1 MAKEKKRPPWWRI
14 GARAQYDAD
23 RRNFNEIMARVLP
36 KEEAEQFDVQLPPS
50 WTNQPAQWLLSKFG
64 KKGLPKGSGFGL
76 VQSPAA
82 TFQTKVYG
90 VSPIQDLKKY
100 RTMYRNHPDIQQAVE
115 MQVNMALGK
124 GFTLKHKNEEVVKY
138 LDKVCNEINLLP
150 HMLVMGKDSLV
161 YGNSYTEIQWD
172 ETISKKEQMYNYKGD
187 LYTGRELQRIKA
199 PNNSYFHASSNVNGQ
214 EKNLVAQRYGKGKK
228 ASRILGL
235 KDLDPIYM
243 RVRRDS
249 YGNIFGYLQNM
260 SYPPIL
266 LDSDRLIHIK
276 YRPKSEGYSSAY
288 GSSVL
293 LGLIKNTE
301 LLNQFEND
309 AAIWIHSRAV
319 PPFIIK
325 GGTPEKPYTTPQ
337 MTELM
342 SLLSTRTAASMI
354 FAKSDVTFEEM
365 KTIASDMNINWWI
378 DYLLLKRFQALGVP
392 PVLLG
397 MREIGGRATAEVLL
411 HQFVTQLQ
419 ILQEFIADPIEEYIF
434 RPLIDAEFGEDVE
447 NAEIIWKPIVEEDR
461 NMRSQR
467 LIQLLQAGAISV
479 NEIRSEMGL
488 PRLKGKKYD
497 EVIPKPPGTVPGG
510 FPPKQPPATQKIPE
524 VTPEERMKVTPK
536 KEEIKIK
543 KFQLM
548 QIEEAFREKMVDN
561 VRKAKFE
568 LNEGSKLVKTVR
580 DESKNEARELIDKYV
595 VASYLI
601 GRVKANHALGKEDD
615 LSLQKEDLAPLSE
628 MKAKLLGD
636 FDNIIEEMI
645 ENKMK

>member
-1 MAKEKKRPPWWRI
+1 MSENQKRPPWWRI
-14 GARAQYDAD
+14 RARAQYDAD

-36 KEEAEQFDVQLPPS
+36 KEEAESWDVELPPS
-50 WTNQPAQWLLSKFG
+50 WTSQPSKWLLSKFG

-76 VQSPAA
+76 VQSPA
-82 TFQTKVYG
+82 TSFQTMIYG
-90 VSPIQDLKKY
+90 VSPIADLKKY
-100 RTMYRNHPDIQQAVE
+100 RTMYRNHPDIQQAIE
-115 MQVNMALGK
+115 MQVNMALGR
-124 GFTLKHKNEEVVKY
+124 GFTIKHKNEEVVKY
-138 LDKVCNEINLLP
+138 LEKVCNDINLLL
-150 HMLVMGKDSLV
+150 HMLVMGTDCLT

-172 ETISKKEQMYNYKGD
+172 ETLKKKEQLYNYKGEI
-187 LYTGRELQRIKA
+187 YTKKELSKVE
-199 PNNSYFHASSNVNGQ
+199 ASQQYITPATMEINGQ
-214 EKNLVAQRYGKGKK
+214 IKNVVAQRYGKSKK

-235 KDLDPIYM
+235 KDLDPLYM

-249 YGNIFGYLQNM
+249 FGNVFGYLQNM
-260 SYPPIL
+260 TYPPIL
-266 LDSDRLIHIK
+266 IDNERLIHVK
-276 YRPKSEGYSSAY
+276 YRPKSWGYESAY
-288 GSSVL
+288 GVSVL

-447 NAEIIWKPIVEEDR
+447 NAEIIWKPVVEEDR

-467 LIQLLQAGAISV
+467 LIQLLQAGGISV
-479 NEIRSEMGL
+479 NEIRSEMGFA
-488 PRLKGKKYD
+488 RLEGKKYD
-497 EVIPKPPGTVPGG
+497 EVTAKPTGTLPGG

-536 KEEIKIK
+536 KEEIKVK

-601 GRVKANHALGKEDD
+601 GRVKANRALGKEDD

-628 MKAKLLGD
+628 MKAKLLSD